1 MKKFLRVNLELIPMT
16 ITTLLFTNITVSF
29 IINWYTIELSK
40 STSDFLRVNVFCSLM
55 LVGSMFLTITTR
67 FSSNPEYFKF
77 LHLVSQLI
85 FCSIGLFYISYL
97 IMNLDSS
104 YFQNEN
110 IYFSRSWILL
120 VSTIATYS
128 LGLSGLNL
136 EIMNKEYKLKKERQ
150 YNEWTLKKVK
160 ENEIH

>member
-1 MKKFLRVNLELIPMT
+1 
-16 ITTLLFTNITVSF
+16 
-29 IINWYTIELSK
+29 
-40 STSDFLRVNVFCSLM
+40 
-55 LVGSMFLTITTR
+55 
-67 FSSNPEYFKF
+67 
-77 LHLVSQLI
+77 
-85 FCSIGLFYISYL
+85 
-97 IMNLDSS
+97 MNLDSS